1 MANPLPIRTDVV
13 PVDKTIS
20 TYNGGETQ
28 KYRWSQQTLNVDM
41 QVKLPAGTRAREII
55 CIIKTKHLKVQIK
68 GQDTPILDG
77 ELHERVKCED
87 SFWSVEDEEYL
98 SITFEKMEE
107 KIWKTVMAGDDEI
120 DPKKVDQTKAIEEFD
135 LETQGHLQ
143 KVLYERNRK
152 MNGLPTTEE

>member
-1 MANPLPIRTDVV
+1 M
-13 PVDKTIS
+13 
-20 TYNGGETQ
+20 
-28 KYRWSQQTLNVDM
+28 
-41 QVKLPAGTRAREII
+41 
-55 CIIKTKHLKVQIK
+55 
-68 GQDTPILDG
+68 
-77 ELHERVKCED
+77 HERVKVED

-98 SITFEKMEE
+98 SINFEKMEE